1 MRTLVL
7 GYGNRD
13 RQDDGVAWHLLA
25 EIRKRLGF
33 RDPYLIDDSFES
45 QDPLVF
51 VFQLQLMP
59 EMAEEISPFDRICFL
74 DAHTGSV
81 PEDIHCENLS
91 AIYQHSPLTHHLT
104 ASSLLSILQIVNKK
118 TPEAILVSVK
128 GTEFGYSPDLSSE
141 TANLVPQASQI
152 VIDWIAQKK

>member
-33 RDPYLIDDSFES
+33 KEPYLIDESFES
-45 QDPLVF
+45 QDSLIF

-59 EMAEEISPFDRICFL
+59 EIAEEISPFDRICFL
-74 DAHTGSV
+74 DAHTGSI
-81 PEDIHCENLS
+81 PEEIHCENLS
-91 AIYQHSPLTHHLT
+91 AVYQHSPLTHHLT
-104 ASSLLSILQIVNKK
+104 ASSLLSILQTIYHK
-118 TPEAILVSVK
+118 TPEAILVSVRGK
-128 GTEFGYSPDLSSE
+128 EFGYSPDLSSE
-141 TANLVPQASQI
+141 TAKLIPQAAQI
-152 VIDWIAQKK
+152 VIDWISKEK

>member
-13 RQDDGVAWHLLA
+13 RQDDGVAWHLLG
-25 EIRKRLGF
+25 EIRKRLGIK
-33 RDPYLIDDSFES
+33 DPYLIDESFES
-45 QDPLVF
+45 HDPLVF

-81 PEDIHCENLS
+81 PEEIHCESLN

-104 ASSLLSILQIVNKK
+104 ANSLLSILQTVYNR

-128 GTEFGYSPDLSSE
+128 GNEFGYSPELSSE
-141 TANLVPQASQI
+141 TAKLVPSASQI
-152 VIDWIAQKK
+152 VIDWIVQEK